1 MQVVPIYNNVV
12 SILMSKFLVYR
23 FAACNIIVIVT
34 GIYENSIVC
43 RDLVHVKLEISVFGV
58 FIKRSVIDVYRYSN
72 IAGNLF

>member
-43 RDLVHVKLEISVFGV
+43 RDGVQVKLEISVFGLLSSEALLMY
-58 FIKRSVIDVYRYSN
+58 IGTVI
-72 IAGNLF
+72 